1 MLFWIIAGVVGL
13 GLYFLSQN
21 KTEKKDRTTITHKSV
36 IQTPDGEVHIQ
47 RTQTIDSVRTSYTK
61 QDLSKQA
68 VKDVIPTISHAPSQQ
83 ETNKVQEVISK
94 PLIISNAQPHRFAPQ
109 PQQSMTEV
117 QEVKSEPLTLTPP
130 HNDVQQDLFT
140 NKPGSKECPNC
151 ERDLVFNS
159 FGKSA
164 KYPDGLTKWC
174 IECLN
179 NHQSRLPRNKKQCP
193 KCKKTR
199 LKSSFYKNKNT
210 EDGLTK
216 WCTTC
221 MDKSKK

>member
-21 KTEKKDRTTITHKSV
+21 KTEKKDRTTITHKRV

-61 QDLSKQA
+61 QDLSKQV
-68 VKDVIPTISHAPSQQ
+68 VKDVIPTISYSQPQQ
-83 ETNKVQEVISK
+83 ETSKVQEVISE
-94 PLIISNAQPHRFAPQ
+94 PLIISNAQPH
-109 PQQSMTEV
+109 QSITKV
-117 QEVKSEPLTLTPP
+117 QEVKSEPLTLTSF
-130 HNDVQQDLFT
+130 HNDVQQNLLT
-140 NKPGSKECPNC
+140 SNIESKECPNC
-151 ERDLVFNS
+151 ERNLVFNS

-164 KYPDGLTKWC
+164 KYSDGLTKWC

-179 NHQSRLPRNKKQCP
+179 NHQSRLPKNKKQCP

-199 LKSSFYKNKNT
+199 LKSSFYKNRNT
-210 EDGLTK
+210 VDGLTK

-221 MDKSKK
+221 MDKSKR